1 LLRAIANR
9 QVPQVLVVVRYS
21 GHPIFGYLLTE
32 PAINRARGSNS
43 GKAKLLPTKIAK
55 ERVIQA
61 IKDGLQVEDA
71 MALVDRSR
79 HTYIEWR
86 RSDESFKVAI
96 DRLREQASAARRRKG
111 EAAVVPDFPEF
122 SATYLGHE
130 VP

>member
-1 LLRAIANR
+1 VYAYG
-9 QVPQVLVVVRYS
+9 VK
-21 GHPIFGYLLTE
+21 LTE

-86 RSDESFKVAI
+86 RSMSRLSG
-96 DRLREQASAARRRKG
+96 DRPAAG
-111 EAAVVPDFPEF
+111 TGVGCAPP
-122 SATYLGHE
+122 
-130 VP
+130 